1 MFIYCFIEQKIPG
14 KIKSQSI
21 PPTPC
26 FFIIAKPVKG
36 PVSSVQNFA
45 SIKELVCQR
54 FHNPAM
60 ARKLPSWNFILLW
73 IVFKKWKTQKVFFKI
88 NPWENILFQLLIKIY
103 LWRCVSTSMLAHPK
117 SYIIVERIK
126 FFWVFTFTLSRNS
139 WLVKVF
145 TFTLSRK
152 FSLSLFPES
161 FHFHSLQDQLIGES
175 LFRVFDEDNS
185 GSLNFS
191 EYLQVFRLLEIYLQ
205 NIRICQK

>member
-1 MFIYCFIEQKIPG
+1 MCKFDQYLHTSRKSGINVYAICVGWVNFVHNLRCLLKNLRSQQKFYATAG
-14 KIKSQSI
+14 
-21 PPTPC
+21 PT
-26 FFIIAKPVKG
+26 G
-36 PVSSVQNFA
+36 PD
-45 SIKELVCQR
+45 KYELC
-54 FHNPAM
+54 
-60 ARKLPSWNFILLW
+60 
-73 IVFKKWKTQKVFFKI
+73 
-88 NPWENILFQLLIKIY
+88 
-103 LWRCVSTSMLAHPK
+103 WRCVSTSMLAHPK
-117 SYIIVERIK
+117 TYIIVERIK

-205 NIRICQK
+205 NIRICQKKHHQRWE